1 MRRIILSTLL
11 VLTIFQVILTQN
23 GDLVGTTVPEVAS
36 VKMDDTQTGPY
47 NVQTMTTQS
56 SNTAE
61 IGDHTVEYGD
71 NRGWGFD
78 DGVEVVDDNI
88 GNCPI
93 DEPQVPVPPEVKVC
107 DDWYKFTKSGIT
119 KNIQGGTL
127 KDSIGQYAINNQ
139 RHKWSVF
146 TKLCKTD
153 AYADKDSKLYGF
165 EQ

>member
-11 VLTIFQVILTQN
+11 VLTIFQVILTQV
-23 GDLVGTTVPEVAS
+23 DEETS
-36 VKMDDTQTGPY
+36 VKMDETKTEPY
-47 NVQTMTTQS
+47 NVGTFTTTT
-56 SNTAE
+56 SNKQE
-61 IGDHTVEYGD
+61 IVSEGGNGYQIEYGD

-107 DDWYKFTKSGIT
+107 DDWYKFTKSGIQ

-127 KDSIGQYAINNQ
+127 KDSMGQYAINNQ

-146 TKLCKTD
+146 TKLCKAD
-153 AYADKDSKLYGF
+153 PYADQLSKLYGF

>member
-11 VLTIFQVILTQN
+11 VLTIFQVILTQVDEEN
-23 GDLVGTTVPEVAS
+23 S
-36 VKMDDTQTGPY
+36 VKMDETKTEPY
-47 NVQTMTTQS
+47 NVGTFTTS
-56 SNTAE
+56 TSNTQE
-61 IGDHTVEYGD
+61 IVNENQDLNGYQIEYGD

-107 DDWYKFTKSGIT
+107 DDWYKFTKSGIQ

-127 KDSIGQYAINNQ
+127 KDSMGQYAINNQ

-146 TKLCKTD
+146 TKLCKAD
-153 AYADKDSKLYGF
+153 PYADQLSKLYGF